1 MKTSDGQPAARLFPI
16 DVLKAL
22 SITAVVSFHSIFL
35 FPSTYAPVAYQL
47 EILFAPLRFCVPVLL
62 TISFFLL
69 KRNLENSSQTVY
81 QILKKRLVRLLIPTV
96 FWFGIAVVINELLWY
111 RTKEQIFIYIRQGT
125 IFPGAYY
132 LLVLFQLF
140 PIFILLHPWFNHR
153 RNLLLTFLF
162 QAIAFLLIYTA
173 LVGSLSNLFPLVLR
187 DIHRSLF
194 IYWFVYT
201 AIGAYLYKNWS
212 AIVKLSQRIP
222 ISFKI
227 LLLFLLSLVMV
238 NECRSLYL
246 LTGKQIEPFEY
257 VMFSCII
264 SVLAFF
270 LCFASVEESQ
280 ISVPVKKAIKLLST
294 YSLGIFCI
302 NGIIDITLI
311 PIIDPILKEANLNL
325 PKMLAMK
332 LLGWIILLAL
342 SLWLSRRID
351 KLGFGV
357 LVR

>member
-1 MKTSDGQPAARLFPI
+1 MKISGEQTTTRLFAI

-22 SITAVVSFHSIFL
+22 SIAAVVSFHSIFL
-35 FPSTYAPVAYQL
+35 LSSTYAPVDRQL

-69 KRNLENSSQTVY
+69 ERNLENSNQTVY
-81 QILKKRLVRLLIPTV
+81 QILKKRLIRLLIPTA
-96 FWFGIAVVINELLWY
+96 FWFSVAAVINKLLWY
-111 RTKEQIFIYIRQGT
+111 RNKEQLFTYIRQGT
-125 IFPGAYY
+125 IFPGSYY

-140 PIFILLHPWFNHR
+140 PIFILLYPWFNSR
-153 RNLLLTFLF
+153 RNLLLTFFF
-162 QAIAFLLIYTA
+162 QAIVFLLIYTA
-173 LVGSLSNLFPLVLR
+173 LVGSLSIPLVLR
-187 DIHRSLF
+187 DLHRSIF

-201 AIGAYLYKNWS
+201 AIGAYFYKNWS
-212 AIVKLSQRIP
+212 AIVKLSRRIP

-227 LLLFLLSLVMV
+227 LLLFSISLMMIT
-238 NECRSLYL
+238 ECKSLYSV
-246 LTGKQIEPFEY
+246 TGKDIAPFEY

-264 SVLAFF
+264 SVVVFF
-270 LCFASVEESQ
+270 LCFACVEESQ
-280 ISVPVKKAIKLLST
+280 ISLPIKKAVKLLST

-311 PIIDPILKEANLNL
+311 PIINPLFQEADLNL

-332 LLGWIILLAL
+332 LVGWMLLLTL

-351 KLGFGV
+351 KLGLSV

>member
-111 RTKEQIFIYIRQGT
+111 RTKDQIFIYIRQGT

-173 LVGSLSNLFPLVLR
+173 LVGSLGNLLPLVLR
-187 DIHRSLF
+187 DIHRSIF

-201 AIGAYLYKNWS
+201 AIGAYFYKNWS

-222 ISFKI
+222 IRFKI
-227 LLLFLLSLVMV
+227 LFLFLLSLMMIT
-238 NECRSLYL
+238 ECSSLYFL
-246 LTGKQIEPFEY
+246 SGKQIEPFEY

-264 SVLAFF
+264 SVVVFF
-270 LCFASVEESQ
+270 LCFASVEENQ
-280 ISVPVKKAIKLLST
+280 ISLPIKKAIKLLST

-332 LLGWIILLAL
+332 LVGWIILLVV

-351 KLGFGV
+351 KLGLGV